1 MRQRQKQEKRK
12 ADRHVRLY
20 HWMMRSPAWKGLPG
34 LSRALYVELAKH
46 YNGSN
51 NGKIG
56 YSARQ
61 AAEDLNITP
70 GTASR
75 HFRILTK
82 RGFIEPMKKG
92 AFSLKERHATEWRMT
107 EFLCDVTGKPPTK
120 DFMRWQPDQNL
131 ERGANNRHQRYQ
143 KSIPGRYQKSTPT
156 NETPPPTVAIIDTV
170 DTTPGVSNRHTHTS

>member
-1 MRQRQKQEKRK
+1 MSSTAWQ
-12 ADRHVRLY
+12 
-20 HWMMRSPAWKGLPG
+20 SPPSP
-34 LSRALYVELAKH
+34 SRALYVELAKR

-56 YSARQ
+56 YSVRQ

-107 EFLCDVTGKPPTK
+107 EFICDVTGKPPTK
-120 DFMRWQPDQNL
+120 DFMSWQPDQNL
-131 ERGANNRHQRYQ
+131 EHGANNRHQRYQ
-143 KSIPGRYQKSTPT
+143 KSIPAQCQKSTRES
-156 NETPPPTVAIIDTV
+156 ETPPPTLSMIDTV
-170 DTTPGVSNRHTHTS
+170 DATLGVSNRHTHTS